1 MGLAGEICE
10 LAGGILDRYQ
20 SLREA
25 LYACTQSNWAASL
38 EDMKKQL
45 DRLVFRGFLQA
56 TPYAVLKDFPRYLKA
71 LHMRL
76 EKLEYAAHRD
86 RQLLGQMRT
95 LYEQWRTRDEKYRE
109 QGKRDPRLD
118 ELRWTFEE
126 LRVSL
131 FAQELKTAYPVS
143 LKRIEKR
150 WRELG
155 L

>member
-20 SLREA
+20 NLRKA
-25 LYACTQSNWAASL
+25 LYACTQSNWAVSV
-38 EDMKKQL
+38 EDMKQQL
-45 DRLVFRGFLQA
+45 DRLVFRGFLRA
-56 TPYAVLKDFPRYLKA
+56 TPYGALNDFPRYLKA

-76 EKLEYAAHRD
+76 DKLEHAAPRD
-86 RQLLGQMRT
+86 RQLLAQMGT
-95 LYEQWRTRDEKYRE
+95 MYERWRARDADYRK
-109 QGKRDPRLD
+109 QGKPDPRLE